1 METPA
6 GKSRKT
12 PGGSALPKPA
22 LAALLPASA
31 LLFAATAL
39 PAQAPAPAPE
49 VVAIK
54 AGRLIA
60 DARSGSGAPALILV
74 EAGRIKA
81 VLPADSPMPAGA
93 RLVDLSDATVLPGLI
108 DSHVHLTGDPGG
120 DYRQEAVDSD
130 EYAVAVGAK
139 NAALTVKAGF
149 TTVRDLG
156 SAQLTAF
163 ALRDGIARG
172 FLPGPRILAAGPAIS
187 IIGGHGDVNGFRPD
201 VAAVLDQGN
210 TCTGPEECARR
221 VREASKRGAD
231 VIKITAT
238 GGVLSQQARGL
249 GMHFTAPEVQAIVS
263 TASSLGLKVAAH
275 AHGDEG
281 IRGAAQAGVASIE
294 HATWSSP
301 ETLAVMKAKGT
312 FMVPTLAAFLGLHE
326 RVGRNI
332 FTPAVEAKA
341 LQTLER
347 WGKQVE
353 AAQKAGVKIAFG
365 TDAGVIEHGRNAEE
379 FRLLVEK
386 GGMTQRAA
394 LVSATAGAA
403 ELLGLEKEVGTIQPG
418 KSADII
424 AVSGDPLTDPDSLR
438 KMRFVMASGR
448 IIPLD

>member
-1 METPA
+1 MKKPVI
-6 GKSRKT
+6 
-12 PGGSALPKPA
+12 SALI
-22 LAALLPASA
+22 PASV

-39 PAQAPAPAPE
+39 PAQAPAPTPQTI
-49 VVAIK
+49 AIK
-54 AGRLIA
+54 AGRLIT
-60 DARSGSGAPALILV
+60 DARSGDGAPALVLV
-74 EAGRIKA
+74 EGGRIKA
-81 VLPADSPMPAGA
+81 VLPPDSPVPAGA
-93 RLVDLSDATVLPGLI
+93 RVIDLSDATVLPGLI

-120 DYRQEAVDSD
+120 DYRQEAVESD

-156 SAQLTAF
+156 SARLTAF
-163 ALRDGIARG
+163 ALRDSIARG
-172 FLPGPRILAAGPAIS
+172 LLPGPRIVAAGPALS

-249 GMHFTAPEVQAIVS
+249 GMHFTPAEVEAIVS

-275 AHGDEG
+275 AHGDDG
-281 IRGAAQAGVASIE
+281 IRGAAQAGVASVE

-301 ETLAVMKAKGT
+301 ETLKVMKEKGT
-312 FMVPTLAAFLGLHE
+312 YIVPTLAAITGLAE
-326 RVGRNI
+326 RVGKNV
-332 FTPAVEAKA
+332 FTPAVETKA
-341 LQTLER
+341 RQALDM
-347 WGKQVE
+347 WGKQVQ
-353 AAQKAGVKIAFG
+353 AAQRAGVRIAFG

-394 LVSATAGAA
+394 LVSATTSAA
-403 ELLGLEKEVGTIQPG
+403 DLLGIANEVGTIEAG

-424 AVSGDPLTDPDSLR
+424 AVSGNPLTDPDSLG

>member
-1 METPA
+1 VKKPVI
-6 GKSRKT
+6 
-12 PGGSALPKPA
+12 SALI
-22 LAALLPASA
+22 PASV

-39 PAQAPAPAPE
+39 PAQAPAPTPQTI
-49 VVAIK
+49 AIK
-54 AGRLIA
+54 AGRLIT
-60 DARSGSGAPALILV
+60 DARSGDGAPALVLV
-74 EAGRIKA
+74 EGGRIKA
-81 VLPADSPMPAGA
+81 VLPPDSPVPAGA
-93 RLVDLSDATVLPGLI
+93 RVIDLSDATVLPGLI

-120 DYRQEAVDSD
+120 DYRQEAVESD

-156 SAQLTAF
+156 SARLTAF
-163 ALRDGIARG
+163 ALRDSIARG
-172 FLPGPRILAAGPAIS
+172 LLPGPRIVAAGPALS

-249 GMHFTAPEVQAIVS
+249 GMHFTPAEVEAIVS

-275 AHGDEG
+275 AHGDDG
-281 IRGAAQAGVASIE
+281 IRGAAQAGVASVE

-301 ETLAVMKAKGT
+301 ETLKVMKEKGT
-312 FMVPTLAAFLGLHE
+312 YIVPTLAAITGLAE
-326 RVGRNI
+326 RVGKNV
-332 FTPAVEAKA
+332 FTPAVETKA
-341 LQTLER
+341 RQALDM
-347 WGKQVE
+347 WGKQVQ
-353 AAQKAGVKIAFG
+353 AAQRAGVRIAFG

-394 LVSATAGAA
+394 LVSATTSAA
-403 ELLGLEKEVGTIQPG
+403 DLLGIANEVGTIEAG

-424 AVSGDPLTDPDSLR
+424 AVSGNPLTDPDSLG

>member
-1 METPA
+1 MKKPVI
-6 GKSRKT
+6 
-12 PGGSALPKPA
+12 SALI
-22 LAALLPASA
+22 PASV

-39 PAQAPAPAPE
+39 PAQAPAPTPQTI
-49 VVAIK
+49 AIK
-54 AGRLIA
+54 AGRLIT
-60 DARSGSGAPALILV
+60 DARSGDGAPALVLV
-74 EAGRIKA
+74 EGGRIKA
-81 VLPADSPMPAGA
+81 VMPADSPVPAGA
-93 RLVDLSDATVLPGLI
+93 RIVDLSDATVLPGLI

-120 DYRQEAVDSD
+120 DYRQEAVESD

-156 SAQLTAF
+156 SARLTAF
-163 ALRDGIARG
+163 ALRDSIARG
-172 FLPGPRILAAGPAIS
+172 LLPGPRIVAAGPAIS

-249 GMHFTAPEVQAIVS
+249 GMHFTPAEVEAIVS

-275 AHGDEG
+275 AHGDDG
-281 IRGAAQAGVASIE
+281 IRGAAQAGVASVE

-301 ETLAVMKAKGT
+301 ETLKVMKEKGT
-312 FMVPTLAAFLGLHE
+312 YIVPTLAAITGLAE
-326 RVGRNI
+326 RVGKNV
-332 FTPAVEAKA
+332 FTPAVETKA
-341 LQTLER
+341 RQALDM
-347 WGKQVE
+347 WGKQVQ
-353 AAQKAGVKIAFG
+353 AAQRAGVRIAFG

-394 LVSATAGAA
+394 LVSATTSAA
-403 ELLGLEKEVGTIQPG
+403 DLLGIANEVGTIEAG

-424 AVSGDPLTDPDSLR
+424 AVSGNPLTDPDSLG

>member
-1 METPA
+1 MT
-6 GKSRKT
+6 
-12 PGGSALPKPA
+12 LPKTA
-22 LAALLPASA
+22 LAALFPASA

-39 PAQAPAPAPE
+39 PAQAPAPATTPAPQLT
-49 VVAIK
+49 AIK
-54 AGRLIA
+54 AGRLIT
-60 DARSGSGAPALILV
+60 DARSGSGAPALVLV
-74 EAGRIKA
+74 EGGRIKA
-81 VLPADSPMPAGA
+81 ILPADSPVPAGA
-93 RLVDLSDATVLPGLI
+93 KLIDLSGETVLPGLI

-120 DYRQEAVDSD
+120 DYRQEAVDSN
-130 EYAVAVGAK
+130 EYAVTVGAK

-172 FLPGPRILAAGPAIS
+172 HLPGPRIVAAGPAIS
-187 IIGGHGDVNGFRPD
+187 IIGGHGDVTGFRPD

-249 GMHFTAPEVQAIVS
+249 GMHFTPAEVQAIVA

-275 AHGDEG
+275 AHGDDG
-281 IRGAAQAGVASIE
+281 IRGAAEAGVASVE

-301 ETLAVMKAKGT
+301 ETLKVMKAKGT
-312 FMVPTLAAFLGLHE
+312 FIVPTLAAITGLDE
-326 RVGRNI
+326 RVGHNI

-341 LQTLER
+341 KQALAM
-347 WGKQVE
+347 WGKQVQ
-353 AAQKAGVKIAFG
+353 AARQAGVKIAFG

-386 GGMTQRAA
+386 GGMTQREA
-394 LVSATAGAA
+394 LVSATTGAA
-403 ELLGLEKEVGTIQPG
+403 ELLGLETETGTIAVG

-424 AVSGDPLTDPDSLR
+424 AVSGDPLTDPDALR
-438 KMRFVMASGR
+438 KMRFVMAAGR
-448 IIPLD
+448 IIPLS

>member
-1 METPA
+1 M
-6 GKSRKT
+6 
-12 PGGSALPKPA
+12 PKPA
-22 LAALLPASA
+22 IAALFPATA
-31 LLFAATAL
+31 LLFAASAL
-39 PAQAPAPAPE
+39 PAQGQAAAAAKPIT
-49 VVAIK
+49 AIK

-60 DARSGSGAPALILV
+60 DPRSGTGAPALILV
-74 EAGRIKA
+74 EGGRITS
-81 VLPADSPMPAGA
+81 VLPADSPVPAGA
-93 RLVDLSDATVLPGLI
+93 HLIDLSNATVLPGLI

-120 DYRQEAVDSD
+120 DYRQDAVDSN
-130 EYAVAVGAK
+130 EYAVTVGAK
-139 NAALTVKAGF
+139 NALFTVKAGF

-156 SAQLTAF
+156 SSQLTAF
-163 ALRDGIARG
+163 ALRDAIARG
-172 FLPGPRILAAGPAIS
+172 FLPGPRILASGPAIS
-187 IIGGHGDVNGFRPD
+187 IIGGHGDVTGFRPE
-201 VAAVLDQGN
+201 VAAALDQGN
-210 TCTGPEECARR
+210 SCTGADQCAER

-249 GMHFTAPEVQAIVS
+249 GMHFTPAEVRSIVT

-281 IRGAAQAGVASIE
+281 IRGAAEAGIASIE

-301 ETLAVMKAKGT
+301 ETLAIMKARGT
-312 FMVPTLAAFLGLHE
+312 FMVPTLAAFQGLAE

-332 FTPAVEAKA
+332 YTPAVEAKA
-341 LQTLER
+341 LQSLER
-347 WGKQVE
+347 WGKQVQ
-353 AAQKAGVKIAFG
+353 AANKAGVKMAFG

-394 LVSATAGAA
+394 LVSATTGAA
-403 ELLGLEKEVGTIQPG
+403 ELLGIEKDVGTIEPG

-424 AVSGDPLTDPDSLR
+424 AISGDPLTDPSSLG

-448 IIPLD
+448 IIPLDQESF